1 VENLIILSRWEVWA
15 HQTSLTP
22 PFVIEVPHVLV
33 LFVPF
38 STIRLFDF
46 AAVQCGIVCF
56 SFYLFCIY
64 ILSYYPRLMFITE
77 WLCIYILSYYPR
89 LMFIIEWLCIYILSY
104 YPRLMFIIE
113 WHQMYCILSHH
124 NIVFTN
130 IIKWR
135 KKWKKWIPHCRSSSK
150 ITEKG
155 KIDTLAR
162 IYMISHFSGLVQEL
176 NRVAE

>member
-1 VENLIILSRWEVWA
+1 MENLIISSRWEVWA

-22 PFVIEVPHVLV
+22 PFVIEVPHVFV

-89 LMFIIEWLCIYILSY
+89 LMFIIEW
-104 YPRLMFIIE
+104 
-113 WHQMYCILSHH
+113 HQMYCILSHH

-135 KKWKKWIPHCRSSSK
+135 KKWKKWMPHCRSSSK

-155 KIDTLAR
+155 KIDTLAH
-162 IYMISHFSGLVQEL
+162 IYMIAHFSGLVQGL
-176 NRVAE
+176 NIVAG